1 MMQMTFGMDE
11 LASPMFTAIIFVI
24 GIVLSFTTLLL
35 SVTTVV
41 DSNTKT
47 IAMMRVFG
55 YSQKDCRKA
64 ILDGYR
70 PVAYTGFAIG
80 TAYQY
85 GLVKGMVSIIFKD
98 VPEVPDYTFNWQAL
112 FITLL
117 SFAVVYECMMLCY
130 SVRIKNISLKEIM
143 LERV

>member
-1 MMQMTFGMDE
+1 
-11 LASPMFTAIIFVI
+11 
-24 GIVLSFTTLLL
+24 
-35 SVTTVV
+35 
-41 DSNTKT
+41 
-47 IAMMRVFG
+47 MMRVFG

-70 PVAYTGFAIG
+70 PVAYTGFAMG